1 MKMINKKMIYKEID
15 DIPNHLLEEV
25 FDFIRFI
32 KTKSMLEKNETAV
45 ISESSLA
52 KDWLSQE
59 EETAWKD
66 L

>member
-15 DIPNHLLEEV
+15 DIPNHLLEEI

-32 KTKSMLEKNETAV
+32 KTKAMLEKHETAV

-59 EETAWKD
+59 EEMAWKD